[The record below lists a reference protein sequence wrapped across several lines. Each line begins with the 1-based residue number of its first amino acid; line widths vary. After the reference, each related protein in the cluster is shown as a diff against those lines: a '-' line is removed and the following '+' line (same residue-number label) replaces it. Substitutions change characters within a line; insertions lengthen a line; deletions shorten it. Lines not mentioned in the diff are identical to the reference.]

1 MDKFKKILT
10 FPIKVILI
18 IPVLLYKYCISP
30 LLPHTCRF
38 YPSCSNYFIEAVNHF
53 GPIKGS
59 VIGFKRLLRCK
70 PNGEYGYDPIP
81 INLKGESKWLF

>member
-1 MDKFKKILT
+1 MKILKIICYP
-10 FPIKVILI
+10 FLI
-18 IPVLLYKYCISP
+18 ILLIPVWIYKFCISP

-38 YPSCSNYFIEAVNHF
+38 TPSCSNYFIDAVKEF
-53 GPIKGS
+53 GVFQGS
-59 VIGFKRLLRCK
+59 VIGLKRIARCK

>member
-1 MDKFKKILT
+1 MKVLSILF
-10 FPIKVILI
+10 FPVKCLILL
-18 IPVLLYKYCISP
+18 PVLFYKYCISP

-38 YPSCSNYFIEAVNHF
+38 TPSCSNYFIEAVKSF

-59 VIGFKRLLRCK
+59 LLGFKRILKCK
-70 PNGEYGYDPIP
+70 PNGDYGYDPIP